1 MEVIIQ
7 AKERQ
12 AAEANKNA
20 SILLHQ
26 LDLEKVVCKLIILML
41 DFVFSN
47 MKRIKKQLLQE
58 KEQEKRSRRKRNK
71 HRSEFHAIYSLNA

>member
-26 LDLEKVVCKLIILML
+26 LDLEKVHIVILT
-41 DFVFSN
+41 
-47 MKRIKKQLLQE
+47 RIKYYVFYL
-58 KEQEKRSRRKRNK
+58 
-71 HRSEFHAIYSLNA
+71 AT